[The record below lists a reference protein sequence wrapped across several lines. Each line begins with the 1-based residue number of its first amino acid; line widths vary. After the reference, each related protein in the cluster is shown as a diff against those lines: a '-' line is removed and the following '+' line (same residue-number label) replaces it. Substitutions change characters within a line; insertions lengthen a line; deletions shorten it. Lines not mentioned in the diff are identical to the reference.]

1 MNSMNMQETR
11 AWLTVLAE
19 ILKADGIIWTKLS
32 PEEQSKYLVKWAKN
46 VNTWRESFIETIR
59 K

>member
-46 VNTWRESFIETIR
+46 VNIWRESFIKTII